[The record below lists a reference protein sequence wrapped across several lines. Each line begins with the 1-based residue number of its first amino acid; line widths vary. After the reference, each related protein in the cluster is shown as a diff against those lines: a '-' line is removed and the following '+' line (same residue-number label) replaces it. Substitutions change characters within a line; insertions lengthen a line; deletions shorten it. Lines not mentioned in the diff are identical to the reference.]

1 MAESGTEG
9 FRLATAT
16 PVRRSAAETVHATCV
31 VIDEGGVLI
40 RGAPAA
46 GKSTLA
52 RELVA
57 IALLQGR
64 FARLVS
70 DDRTR
75 LRADHGRLV
84 AHAVAATAGRMEAR
98 GLGLLNVAHEERAV
112 VRLVVE
118 LSTQEPRRFPEPE
131 ESVVPLCGIMVPC
144 IRGRS
149 GAPLAHL
156 VLSRPRGVDRP
167 FGRGLMAP

>member
-1 MAESGTEG
+1 MAEASVDARMAEP
-9 FRLATAT
+9 AAA
-16 PVRRSAAETVHATCV
+16 PAETVHATCL
-31 VIDEGGVLI
+31 VIDEAGVLI
-40 RGAPAA
+40 RGAPGA

-57 IALLQGR
+57 LALLQGR

-75 LRADHGRLV
+75 LASRHGRVV
-84 AHAVAATAGRMEAR
+84 AEAVAATAGRIEAR
-98 GLGLLNVAHEERAV
+98 GVGILPVAHESRAV

-118 LSTQEPRRFPEPE
+118 LSAEEPSRLPDAE
-131 ESVVPLCGIMVPC
+131 ERTATLCGIMVSC

-149 GAPLAHL
+149 GAPLGHL
-156 VLSRPRGVDRP
+156 VLSWLRDVH
-167 FGRGLMAP
+167 GLSR